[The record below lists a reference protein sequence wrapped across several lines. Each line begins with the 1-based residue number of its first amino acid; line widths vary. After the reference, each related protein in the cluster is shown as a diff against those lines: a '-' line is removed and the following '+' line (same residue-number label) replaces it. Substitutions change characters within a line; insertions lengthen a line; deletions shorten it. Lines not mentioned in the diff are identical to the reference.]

1 MKNHTNYTLADYCR
15 ALREAA
21 DDQGR
26 DLSPEDLAAAAV
38 ALYAGDEQPD
48 TLSHRLQ
55 TEPMPITRKIKPTP
69 PDAAA

>member
-1 MKNHTNYTLADYCR
+1 MKKQQHTLADYCR

-38 ALYAGDEQPD
+38 ALYAGDEPTQISSYRP
-48 TLSHRLQ
+48 LMESR
-55 TEPMPITRKIKPTP
+55 PITRKIKPTP

>member
-38 ALYAGDEQPD
+38 ALYAGDEQTD

-55 TEPMPITRKIKPTP
+55 TEPSPMSRKRKPNTKGT
-69 PDAAA
+69 A